1 MKASGYYLKESVT
14 LKGLTQER
22 KNNMKYIDADKLIKS
37 VNNYKEG
44 AKAALNPI
52 DGDADYYK
60 GKIDAC
66 KDIQEFITGLQ
77 KLPSPQPNWK
87 PSKEQMKALNAV
99 ANEGVLLDLFN
110 DLLKL
115 F

>member
-1 MKASGYYLKESVT
+1 M
-14 LKGLTQER
+14 
-22 KNNMKYIDADKLIKS
+22 NKYIDAEKLYEYLEEVGELYPGYADNIVDNV
-37 VNNYKEG
+37 VNNV
-44 AKAALNPI
+44 I
-52 DGDADYYK
+52 GDIKTFIASNQ
-60 GKIDAC
+60 
-66 KDIQEFITGLQ
+66 QEQ
-77 KLPSPQPNWK
+77 SAPQYHWK

>member
-1 MKASGYYLKESVT
+1 MT
-14 LKGLTQER
+14 
-22 KNNMKYIDADKLIKS
+22 NMNKYIDTDKLIARLRKHLMPTILDRD
-37 VNNYKEG
+37 YDEWEMGK
-44 AKAALNPI
+44 
-52 DGDADYYK
+52 DA
-60 GKIDAC
+60 
-66 KDIQEFITGLQ
+66 GLRQAIGIVESCQ
-77 KLPSPQPNWK
+77 KLSSPQSNWK